1 MHKTPYVNGKI
12 HGVVF
17 FYYESGAIAVTAPYV
32 NGLRHGV
39 ERFYDES
46 GEQTERK
53 IFAEGVQIS

>member
-1 MHKTPYVNGKI
+1 
-12 HGVVF
+12 VF